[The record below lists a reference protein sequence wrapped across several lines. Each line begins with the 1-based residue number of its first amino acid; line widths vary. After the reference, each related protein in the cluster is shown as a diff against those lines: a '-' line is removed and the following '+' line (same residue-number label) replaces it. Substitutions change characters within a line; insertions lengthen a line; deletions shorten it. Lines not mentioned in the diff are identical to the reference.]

1 MIPFPPITR
10 FLSFCA
16 RLAWKLTSCTVKLY
30 SAMQFSNDS
39 DPAVRF
45 GGATDGQQ
53 RKEGEVTTGSK
64 ESEAVSAQV
73 LHENKT
79 AAAAAR
85 KRREVG
91 GTLFIRITSS
101 AHSVVHE
108 MPVVRAI
115 NGLLRLLLL
124 VGPAAASACQP
135 IRKEQQHN
143 QQCEDLPRQ
152 QPESQIVRGQI
163 LQPTDPGGVSML
175 LR

>member
-1 MIPFPPITR
+1 M
-10 FLSFCA
+10 
-16 RLAWKLTSCTVKLY
+16 
-30 SAMQFSNDS
+30 
-39 DPAVRF
+39 
-45 GGATDGQQ
+45 
-53 RKEGEVTTGSK
+53 TTGSK

-124 VGPAAASACQP
+124 VGPAAASACQLF
-135 IRKEQQHN
+135 RKEQQHN
-143 QQCEDLPRQ
+143 RQCEDLPRQ
-152 QPESQIVRGQI
+152 QPESHIVRGQI

-175 LR
+175 LQA